1 MIDKT
6 SKGLDRWYF
15 VLRIVILLRC
25 RPEEMQKLN
34 NK

>member
-6 SKGLDRWYF
+6 SKGLDKWYF

-25 RPEEMQKLN
+25 RPEGIQKLN
-34 NK
+34 TK